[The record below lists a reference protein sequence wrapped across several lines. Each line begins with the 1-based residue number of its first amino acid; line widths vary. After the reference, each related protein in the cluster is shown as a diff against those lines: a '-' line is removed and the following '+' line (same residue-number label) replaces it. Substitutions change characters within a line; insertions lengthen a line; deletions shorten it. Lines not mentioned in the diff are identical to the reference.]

1 MAVLWPAVPRCE
13 TVTTTIPEGCN
24 MESAAY
30 PAAWYLLWA
39 VIAAC
44 GVGTWFLRNFT
55 QRLEETRLVAFT
67 GVAAMVVMVV
77 WTFTEF

>member
-1 MAVLWPAVPRCE
+1 MAVLWPAIPRCE
-13 TVTTTIPEGCN
+13 TVTTTGQGGCY
-24 MESAAY
+24 MEATAY

-39 VIAAC
+39 VIAVC

-55 QRLEETRLVAFT
+55 ESIEETRLVAFT

>member
-1 MAVLWPAVPRCE
+1 
-13 TVTTTIPEGCN
+13 
-24 MESAAY
+24 MESTVY

-39 VIAAC
+39 VIAVC

-55 QRLEETRLVAFT
+55 ERLEATRMVAFS
-67 GVAAMVVMVV
+67 GVAAMAVMVV